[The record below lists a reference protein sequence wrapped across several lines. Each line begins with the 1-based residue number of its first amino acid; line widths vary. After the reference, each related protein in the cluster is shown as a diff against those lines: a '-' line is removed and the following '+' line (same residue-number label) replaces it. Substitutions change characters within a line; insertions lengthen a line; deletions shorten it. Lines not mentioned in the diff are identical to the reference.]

1 MPVQRVRRVIRKIDP
16 WTVLKV
22 SLVFNAVM
30 ALVTVLGLVVFWS
43 VFVNA
48 GIPDRINELA
58 LTIGIENG
66 ITFSGAVYF
75 RIVVLLA
82 IVGTILMTGLFTLGA
97 VIYNL
102 ISDLVGGVE
111 FVVLEETGA
120 AVPRLPEGEAPGDG
134 GPGGRAQGQGGG
146 GATAAQGGPPGRL
159 PAPPTGRPPG
169 CRRPPPAPRSHDA
182 GHRRGHP
189 PDRHLSARGRQAA
202 PPRDGPGQS
211 RRPRPATSRPT
222 PRQAAR

>member
-22 SLVFNAVM
+22 SIVFNAIM

-48 GIPDRINELA
+48 GIPDRINDLA
-58 LTIGIENG
+58 LTIGLENG
-66 ITFSGAVYF
+66 ITFDGAVYF
-75 RIVVLLA
+75 RIAVLLA

-120 AVPRLPEGEAPGDG
+120 AVPASRRVKLPVTVAPVGEGKGRGVRSLPKVAPLAPPVPPGDG
-134 GPGGRAQGQGGG
+134 EGPRVPEPT
-146 GATAAQGGPPGRL
+146 ATTRL
-159 PAPPTGRPPG
+159 TGE
-169 CRRPPPAPRSHDA
+169 AT
-182 GHRRGHP
+182 
-189 PDRHLSARGRQAA
+189 RQT
-202 PPRDGPGQS
+202 G
-211 RRPRPATSRPT
+211 T
-222 PRQAAR
+222 

>member
-75 RIVVLLA
+75 RIAVLLA
-82 IVGTILMTGLFTLGA
+82 VVGTIMMTGLFTLGA
-97 VIYNL
+97 VVYNL

-120 AVPRLPEGEAPGDG
+120 AVRGSRKVKLPVTVAPVDERKGKGSAVRPLPKMAPLVVPVPPSDGEATRVVPD
-134 GPGGRAQGQGGG
+134 
-146 GATAAQGGPPGRL
+146 
-159 PAPPTGRPPG
+159 APM
-169 CRRPPPAPRSHDA
+169 APRFTTQA
-182 GHRRGHP
+182 TGE
-189 PDRHLSARGRQAA
+189 ATRQT
-202 PPRDGPGQS
+202 GS
-211 RRPRPATSRPT
+211 
-222 PRQAAR
+222 

>member
-22 SLVFNAVM
+22 SLVFNAIM

-48 GIPDRINELA
+48 GIPDRINNLA

-75 RIVVLLA
+75 RIAVLLA
-82 IVGTILMTGLFTLGA
+82 VVGTILMTGLFTLGA

-120 AVPRLPEGEAPGDG
+120 AARSSRRVKLPITVAPVDERKGKGSAVRPLPKVAPLVVPVPPADGEPTRVPDAPTAPRRTPQATGEAT
-134 GPGGRAQGQGGG
+134 RQ
-146 GATAAQGGPPGRL
+146 
-159 PAPPTGRPPG
+159 TG
-169 CRRPPPAPRSHDA
+169 
-182 GHRRGHP
+182 
-189 PDRHLSARGRQAA
+189 
-202 PPRDGPGQS
+202 
-211 RRPRPATSRPT
+211 T
-222 PRQAAR
+222 